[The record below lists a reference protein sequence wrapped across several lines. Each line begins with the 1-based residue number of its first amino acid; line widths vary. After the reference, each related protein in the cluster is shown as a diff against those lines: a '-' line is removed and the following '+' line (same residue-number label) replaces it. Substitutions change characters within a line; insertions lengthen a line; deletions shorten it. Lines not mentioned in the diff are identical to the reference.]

1 MDKTKLMTYRFFLS
15 EDLQKNTQIY
25 LQEDEH
31 HHLAKVLRVQEEDVV
46 ELVNGKGL
54 LAFAKV
60 IRIEK
65 NKTLLQIDNLEV
77 QQRGSEQITIAVAL
91 MRPAKLEYII
101 EKATELGADR
111 FILFPAD
118 LSTQE
123 NLSKEKILRL
133 ENIIISALK
142 QSKRL
147 FLPSLQVGL
156 SLEEI
161 LSSDGKIYFGDV
173 KENQPSSIPKL
184 YENTIFITGPESG
197 FSKNET
203 LLLQKKAHGVRI
215 NPNILRAETAPI
227 VALSLLCIQKT

>member
-1 MDKTKLMTYRFFLS
+1 MTYRFFLS
-15 EDLQKNTQIY
+15 EDLQKNAQVY
-25 LQEDEH
+25 LQDDEH
-31 HHLAKVLRVQEEDVV
+31 HHLAKVLRIQEEEEV

-60 IRIEK
+60 IKIEK
-65 NKTLLQIDNLEV
+65 NKTLLQINDLKI
-77 QQRGSEQITIAVAL
+77 QQRDSERITIAVAL

-111 FILFPAD
+111 FILFHAD

-123 NLSKEKILRL
+123 NLSKEKIARL

-147 FLPSLQVGL
+147 FLPSLEIGL

-161 LSSDGKIYFGDV
+161 LSQDGKIYFGDV
-173 KENQPSSIPKL
+173 KENQQSSLPTL
-184 YENTIFITGPESG
+184 YEDTIFITGPESG
-197 FSKNET
+197 FSKDET
-203 LLLQKKAHGVRI
+203 QLLQKKAQGIRI
-215 NPNILRAETAPI
+215 NPNVLRAETAPI
-227 VALSLLCIQKT
+227 VALSLLCIQKSN